1 MPDTSRLVTI
11 LRRARWLVPVLALGL
26 AALSAG
32 LGQLAYA
39 RVLAQPEHPISF
51 IVEGDLPHGIT
62 QETVEAAAEGRALS
76 YEPFTVLVVERELT
90 WDEYEHGE
98 IPQGADVMLSVGFD
112 PADPDLTL
120 PDARRAAVAELAA
133 LDDWRPQYR
142 VSTDVRET
150 FLNNVTQGHGPGAVV
165 GAALTAASEVYDG
178 GTRSPAYWGAIA
190 VLPLLVALMMTLL
203 WLRFVTRERA
213 RLRAFSR
220 ARLQL
225 ARVVLELDLLEA
237 HFRIADAELGRV
249 TGRAA
254 RNVAED
260 VRGALQADWSAIR
273 RDSLRLAHAEQVL
286 TRELLDPRA
295 PVHER
300 GKPGEPMPLAEFAAS
315 ADALRRRA
323 DALAA
328 SSSLRVGH
336 AAGGT
341 VLGRVALPP
350 ALAVEEI
357 LRHRDALPRRDAENL
372 AKQRRA
378 LLALVQEGESS
389 FGTESGPDV
398 IVRHADL
405 IDRWRRTEKRLT
417 GALAKVDRAL
427 RNRLGNGSGSRISD
441 DDVTARE
448 RERVRVA
455 TGGQMDTLD
464 DLRTSL
470 GISPRGSRAPSWLA
484 ERVLLRVES
493 LDGAGGTEPSSR
505 GRRRPADVSGAVA
518 PSIPG
523 TALVAVPVIVALVSG
538 WIAVSTMEG
547 GDTGYGRTLVGDR
560 PLAAL
565 HIAGDISLIPDYA
578 APQRDGE
585 PSNAETLTLESV
597 REQMERNARYGDHA
611 LLPERVELIV
621 ALLPLDD
628 YVSARPIAGAGNRI
642 EIDYLDLLD
651 AYPRIKR
658 EAAAVQPEA
667 IDPATGDVRPG
678 HAILPLWLG
687 ADGSY
692 GAGLPLTGELST
704 GVDSRL
710 GAYDFV
716 ATEPSMYN
724 APGEEWSLPI
734 GAAVASTMSD
744 LGRQMEYNNQRA
756 PGIEPAALFW
766 TVAIAAWTAMQTLV
780 LAGLS
785 LAQIV
790 RRNAGTRES
799 RRQLREMREKLNR
812 LALGL
817 DLSRLDAVAVLG
829 AVDGHGGRAAETD
842 QHLYETLLLTAWR
855 EVQELEELPRRRQ
868 RGPEWRTRVARMQEV
883 IDSLAERDADVAAQ
897 ALALIRSDPAADRS
911 S

>member
-1 MPDTSRLVTI
+1 MES
-11 LRRARWLVPVLALGL
+11 
-26 AALSAG
+26 
-32 LGQLAYA
+32 
-39 RVLAQPEHPISF
+39 
-51 IVEGDLPHGIT
+51 DLPHGIT

-76 YEPFTVLVVERELT
+76 YEPFTMLVVERELT

-98 IPQGADVMLSVGFD
+98 IPQDADVMLSVGYD

-120 PDARRAAVAELAA
+120 PDSRHVAVAELGA
-133 LDDWRPQYR
+133 LDDWRPQYQ

-150 FLNNVTQGHGPGAVV
+150 FLNNVTQGHGPSAVV
-165 GAALTAASEVYDG
+165 GAALTAASDVYDG

-190 VLPLLVALMMTLL
+190 VLPLLVALLVTLL
-203 WLRFVTRERA
+203 WLRFVARERA
-213 RLRAFSR
+213 RMRAFSR

-254 RNVAED
+254 RNVAKD
-260 VRGALQADWSAIR
+260 VRGALKADWSAIR
-273 RDSLRLAHAEQVL
+273 RDSLRLAQVEQML

-295 PVHER
+295 PVHTR
-300 GKPGEPMPLAEFAAS
+300 GKPGESMPLAEFAAS

-341 VLGRVALPP
+341 VLGWVALPS

-357 LRHRDALPRRDAENL
+357 LRHRDGLPRRDAENL
-372 AKQRRA
+372 ARQRRA

-405 IDRWRRTEKRLT
+405 MERWRRTEKRLT
-417 GALAKVDRAL
+417 DALVKVDRAL
-427 RNRLGNGSGSRISD
+427 QKRLNNGNGSQIAA

-455 TGGQMDTLD
+455 TGGRMDTLD

-470 GISPRGSRAPSWLA
+470 GISPRGSRAPSWRA
-484 ERVLLRVES
+484 ERVLLRIES
-493 LDGAGGTEPSSR
+493 LDASR
-505 GRRRPADVSGAVA
+505 GAVPSRRSRPADVASTLA

-523 TALVAVPVIVALVSG
+523 AALVALPVIVALISG
-538 WIAVSTMEG
+538 WIAVGTMDG
-547 GDTGYGRTLVGDR
+547 GNTSYGRILVGDQS
-560 PLAAL
+560 LAAL
-565 HIAGDISLIPDYA
+565 HIAGDTSLIPDYA
-578 APQRDGE
+578 APRRDEDE
-585 PSNAETLTLESV
+585 PSNAETLTLESI
-597 REQMERNARYGDHA
+597 REQMERNARYGDLA

-621 ALLPLDD
+621 ALLPLED
-628 YVSARPIAGAGNRI
+628 YVSARPIEGAGNRV

-651 AYPRIKR
+651 AYPRIKE

-667 IDPATGDVRPG
+667 IDATTGDVRAG
-678 HAILPLWLG
+678 YAILPLWLG

-716 ATEPSMYN
+716 ATEPSMRN
-724 APGEEWSLPI
+724 APGDEWSLPI
-734 GAAVASTMSD
+734 GAEVASAMSD

-756 PGIEPAALFW
+756 AGIAPATLFW
-766 TVAIAAWTAMQTLV
+766 TVAIAAWTGVQTLV
-780 LAGLS
+780 LAGLT
-785 LAQIV
+785 LAQAL
-790 RRNAGTRES
+790 RRTAGTRQA

-829 AVDGHGGRAAETD
+829 AVDGHDGKAAETD
-842 QHLYETLLLTAWR
+842 QHLYETVLLTAWR
-855 EVQELEELPRRRQ
+855 EVQELEELPRRMQ
-868 RGPEWRTRVARMQEV
+868 RGPEWRTRVTRMQRV
-883 IDSLAERDADVAAQ
+883 IDSLAERDTDVAEH
-897 ALALIRSDPAADRS
+897 ALALIRSDGENP
-911 S
+911 